1 MLMNYNKGSEWKKWD
16 LHVHSPASFY
26 WNDGKKFQEMTAAE
40 KENELKR
47 FIEIVNQSDV
57 EVFCLMDYWTFD
69 WYLELRDFL
78 NDNPGLLTKT
88 IFPGMELR
96 IECPVDYRLNIHCI
110 LSDKLSKQ
118 ELIDFKSELYI
129 RSIDKKLSNDSLIR
143 FARSLDDSKA
153 QKHGFQP
160 PASLDNEKL
169 LQLGSMTAEI
179 TKDSLEKAFNQIPK
193 DTGYIILPYD
203 TTDGLKELNWEDHP
217 HDDNY
222 FMQSAHIIETRDS
235 DNVDLFVGKK
245 TAKNENYFDNFFKTL
260 GNKAKPCVSGSD
272 AHKYCDYGRYPS
284 NRITWIK
291 ADPTFDGLKQI
302 IYEPE
307 IRVRIQENNP
317 TFDKEKL
324 VIDYLE
330 ISNSTGYIIPD
341 EKIVF
346 NRDLV
351 CIIGGRGSGKSAL
364 LETLAY
370 CFNAHLQNDKPLS
383 LIFFYYQL
391 RADAKISIQYLNLD
405 NNPIDLFETSL
416 LSNNET
422 PCTYPFLYISQNQIE
437 KIAADKPNLHNLAF
451 ETVITNSSFTE
462 ELRKIKF
469 TIENLL
475 KDIENNNQKILTQ
488 RELVSKT
495 DQKSL
500 EVDTLKFK
508 EELKLL
514 ESDSTRDVL
523 SKLNKA
529 QEKRST
535 IIQAKDLQE
544 EILIH
549 LSDTKEFVNI
559 KMLELYSIL
568 DILGISHT
576 DFNFNFLDFEK
587 HLNEIN
593 EKLNL
598 TDNEAEY
605 QKILFEVKNI
615 LKDKL
620 DVSVEHIEALRN
632 KISSNESAI
641 KSLQKDKDLFSNLI
655 KVRYQLLVKLNSFFE
670 EYVITYKRAVE
681 EYSTKN
687 EDILGALD
695 LETELIFNTEKLCDV
710 LLEKCVDRRKIK
722 SKEKLREHISL
733 SSSLSYGQ
741 YIDWI
746 NVFFDEE
753 FDIENYDAFYAALKN
768 DIEKESVLNI
778 PRLSTKINY
787 KLGPITKNIDQLSL
801 GQKGTILLK
810 LFLSIGNN
818 CPIIIDQPEDHLD
831 NSFIYSDLVQTI
843 RNAKKKRQIIVVTHN
858 ANLVVNGDADQVI
871 VAHYDN
877 ERITHTVSGSLENPI
892 IKENV
897 TTILEGGME
906 AFRKREKKYQHSDSK
921 VL

>member
-1 MLMNYNKGSEWKKWD
+1 MNYNKGSEWKKWD